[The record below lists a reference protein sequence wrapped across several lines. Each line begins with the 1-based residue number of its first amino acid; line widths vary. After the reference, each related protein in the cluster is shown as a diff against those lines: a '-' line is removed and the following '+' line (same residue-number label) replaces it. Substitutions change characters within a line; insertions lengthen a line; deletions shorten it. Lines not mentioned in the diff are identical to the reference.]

1 MTVFVVVV
9 RSNAESVAATVD
21 AKIDASNRYNLTDD
35 TWLIDFDGTARALSE
50 ILGIRDGSI
59 GTGIVFPTT
68 NYSGRAPR
76 DIWEWLRA
84 HIAAREETA

>member
-9 RSNAESVAATVD
+9 RSNLENVAVTID
-21 AKIDASNRYNLTDD
+21 AKIDNPNRYKLTDD

-50 ILGIRDGSI
+50 TLGIRDGSI
-59 GTGIVFPTT
+59 GAGIVFPTT

-84 HIAAREETA
+84 HITVREEMA